1 MHLILPFFIFMHLH
15 LASPLG
21 TLDEPR
27 EGGEVGTE
35 PEDGVWWTFL
45 KMEGSLEYMP
55 EQEMLTKRVSSNK
68 H

>member
-1 MHLILPFFIFMHLH
+1 MHLH

-35 PEDGVWWTFL
+35 PKDGVWWTF
-45 KMEGSLEYMP
+45 P
-55 EQEMLTKRVSSNK
+55 EDGRIPGV
-68 H
+68 HA